1 MTATN
6 DTLFEQF
13 VDAFCADGNT
23 DPLDYVRRAAPESRL
38 ALANRIDDY
47 LTHAPRRPLEQR
59 PADDRTTEET
69 VDAMM
74 RSLAGHSGMWPS
86 MLPRLRERARIKRS
100 ELVERLADALGVSA
114 RREKVAHYY
123 HQMELG
129 VLPPDGV
136 SDLVL
141 DALAAILGS
150 SRERLRE
157 AAAQLGEPAADAPE
171 AVFARQVSGEP
182 AEVAA
187 LRSEDESQAP
197 QLDEVDELFR
207 GGR

>member
-1 MTATN
+1 M
-6 DTLFEQF
+6 
-13 VDAFCADGNT
+13 
-23 DPLDYVRRAAPESRL
+23 
-38 ALANRIDDY
+38 
-47 LTHAPRRPLEQR
+47 
-59 PADDRTTEET
+59 
-69 VDAMM
+69 
-74 RSLAGHSGMWPS
+74 
-86 MLPRLRERARIKRS
+86 
-100 ELVERLADALGVSA
+100 
-114 RREKVAHYY
+114 
-123 HQMELG
+123 
-129 VLPPDGV
+129 LPPDGV
-136 SDLVL
+136 SDRVL